1 MVRHASFVRPPA
13 HVPQAAAVIEF
24 DSAEKFWLHPI
35 WGLEAMAITVPEELL
50 TVLVGFAIVAGIA
63 LVVVLLIR

>member
-1 MVRHASFVRPPA
+1 
-13 HVPQAAAVIEF
+13 
-24 DSAEKFWLHPI
+24 
-35 WGLEAMAITVPEELL
+35 MAITVPEELL